1 MAEPICVLQ
10 ETIEINAS
18 PEAVYALVSDM
29 ERHGDWSTE
38 NCGGYWR
45 KGADGVPGTGKVGDQ
60 FVGVNRKGDQ
70 EWKAPVE
77 IVEADA
83 PRTWAFV
90 TGGVAMNIALW
101 KYIVEPSGEGSR
113 LTEYYELRTL
123 PPTMV
128 DGGQAAIDE
137 RIATNTESMRATL
150 AGIKA
155 AAES

>member
-1 MAEPICVLQ
+1 MTEPICVLQ
-10 ETIEINAS
+10 ASIDINSS

-29 ERHGDWSTE
+29 ARYGEWSTE

-45 KGADGVPGTGKVGDQ
+45 KGADGVAGTGKVGDQ
-60 FVGVNRKGDQ
+60 FVGVNRSGDQ

-83 PRTWAFV
+83 PRTWAFI

-101 KYIVEPSGEGSR
+101 KYIIEPSGDGTR
-113 LTEYYELRTL
+113 LTEHYELRTV
-123 PPTMV
+123 PPTIAE
-128 DGGQAAIDE
+128 GGQAAIDQ
-137 RIATNTESMRATL
+137 RIATNTASMQATL

-155 AAES
+155 TAEG

>member
-1 MAEPICVLQ
+1 MCCAGQ
-10 ETIEINAS
+10 IEAATRS
-18 PEAVYALVSDM
+18 QLLHFAPAALL
-29 ERHGDWSTE
+29 
-38 NCGGYWR
+38 
-45 KGADGVPGTGKVGDQ
+45 
-60 FVGVNRKGDQ
+60 
-70 EWKAPVE
+70 
-77 IVEADA
+77 
-83 PRTWAFV
+83 V

-101 KYIVEPSGEGSR
+101 KYMVEPAGEGTR

-137 RIATNTESMRATL
+137 RIATNTESMQATL